1 MRIESKHAGFVR
13 FYREGTD
20 VIALFPAH
28 PTDKPGER
36 DALVLNPGEGY
47 VYEAVDM
54 AYMRTLALAHP
65 SQHAEA
71 LRMMER
77 INADSE
83 DVRTM
88 MHPIAA

>member
-1 MRIESKHAGFVR
+1 MRIESKHAGFIR

-20 VIALFPAH
+20 LIALFPAH
-28 PTDKPGER
+28 PTDAPGER

-47 VYEAVDM
+47 VYEAVAM
-54 AYMRTLALAHP
+54 EYMRGLALAHP

-83 DVRTM
+83 DVRVLM
-88 MHPIAA
+88 RPLAA